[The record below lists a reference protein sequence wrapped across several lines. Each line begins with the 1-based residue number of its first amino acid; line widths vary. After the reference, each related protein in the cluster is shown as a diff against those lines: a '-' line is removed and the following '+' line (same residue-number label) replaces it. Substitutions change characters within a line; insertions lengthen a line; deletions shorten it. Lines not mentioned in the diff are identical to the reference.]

1 MEVINIPRVGSSSL
15 LQVPDSVHNNFSP
28 HTLAMS
34 PQSKS
39 KEGENLTRLIFPHRN
54 TCPLRRINIVNTAS
68 VMIMIAIKRFA
79 PKNTDSFSVF
89 FSENSFGAG
98 PTDNFTSSL
107 SRRGE
112 KKTNCGHFVTRVVW
126 FCFSA
131 RKFLL
136 KLILICCL

>member
-15 LQVPDSVHNNFSP
+15 LQVPDSVHNNLSP

-39 KEGENLTRLIFPHRN
+39 KGGRKPYSINFPPPEYLSSAANKYRKYGQCYDYDSHKAIRPKKYRFFRKLPSAQGQR
-54 TCPLRRINIVNTAS
+54 TTSRVPCPAEE
-68 VMIMIAIKRFA
+68 K
-79 PKNTDSFSVF
+79 
-89 FSENSFGAG
+89 
-98 PTDNFTSSL
+98 
-107 SRRGE
+107 